1 MLEGAFD
8 TPGRR
13 GAFTAGAS
21 LCGIAFGCLIG
32 IIIMA
37 VRARSVAFPVWGA
50 IAVSSFAACAFATW
64 NTLRADPDRAG
75 RTLIVTGVAA
85 LLVSV
90 VSAVVVASAF

>member
-1 MLEGAFD
+1 MWDRVWLPNRDNYYG
-8 TPGRR
+8 
-13 GAFTAGAS
+13 
-21 LCGIAFGCLIG
+21 
-32 IIIMA
+32 
-37 VRARSVAFPVWGA
+37 RARPVGCFPRVGGA